1 MEAQPFVLAL
11 LFGSLFFT
19 GQSDTFPLVE
29 GSITLLVLSLYWWA
43 MLVKRVIQPRLGEKW
58 ANLVYF
64 PGLFMTFAVIV
75 GTHTSF
81 LDDIPQIVFSAALS
95 LWLWWR
101 SLVRIEK
108 GLQEEQLTTSFQ
120 VGFFVL
126 LAALLFAVIFP
137 KPSHLAMFRVL
148 TYALP
153 IFFLSGLIA
162 LSLSRLDMIK
172 RTYIQRSPGR
182 LQADPTRMWL
192 SMLLLLVAVVAVA
205 TIMAAFAFQP
215 FLTVL
220 SPLVNAIEAFF
231 SWLLSFFVSQPPPAS
246 HKRGTPSPGVSIP
259 IYHLKPNHNSY
270 SAVLELI
277 LAIVLVLLAIFVLVM
292 LLLIIREISRKWK
305 RASDLDE
312 VRESLSVR
320 SILRARRKQRQ
331 KHPSIALEQLDP
343 ASTRARYREF
353 LQIMAQEGNDLARHP
368 DETPSEYQTRL
379 LTLVENVPHNEAEKD
394 DTPTAPVLLDELTRA
409 YTLERYGERRTA
421 NSQQAY
427 FHRWVP
433 LLVKRLRN
441 TRPKYAPRHPMHK

>member
-19 GQSDTFPLVE
+19 GQSDVFPLVD
-29 GSITLLVLSLYWWA
+29 GSIMLLVLSLYWWA

-64 PGLFMTFAVIV
+64 PGLFITFAVIV

-81 LDDIPQIVFSAALS
+81 LDDVPQIVFSAALS

-101 SLVRIEK
+101 GMVRIEK

-137 KPSHLAMFRVL
+137 KPSHLVMFHVL

-172 RTYIQRSPGR
+172 RTYVHRSPGR

-192 SMLLLLVAVVAVA
+192 SMLLLLVAVIAVS

-220 SPLVNAIEAFF
+220 SPLVNAVQAFF
-231 SWLLSFFVSQPPPAS
+231 SWLLSFFASQPPPAT
-246 HKRGTPSPGVSIP
+246 HPRKTPSPGVSIP
-259 IYHLKPNHNSY
+259 INHLKPYHNSY
-270 SAVLELI
+270 AAI
-277 LAIVLVLLAIFVLVM
+277 LQLMLVIVLVLLAIFVLVM

-305 RASDLDE
+305 RASDADE

-331 KHPSIALEQLDP
+331 KRPGVTLEQLDP

-353 LQIMAQEGNDLARHP
+353 LQMMAQQGNNLGRYP
-368 DETPSEYQTRL
+368 NETPSEYQTRL
-379 LTLVENVPHNEAEKD
+379 LTLVENVPHDEAEKSGTLA
-394 DTPTAPVLLDELTRA
+394 DTALLDELTRA
-409 YTLERYGERRTA
+409 YTLERYGGKRTA

-427 FHRWVP
+427 FHRWVSR
-433 LLVKRLRN
+433 LVKRLISSKS
-441 TRPKYAPRHPMHK
+441 T